1 MVSNMKK
8 KMIIILT
15 ISILAVILFLIGLY
29 FYGLTAVSK
38 KSDKVTFTV
47 NLGSSTKSVINDL
60 YEAKIIKSKISS
72 MIYIKL
78 NKDIMIQ
85 AGTYELNRNLST
97 KEIFEMLGNGEI
109 IRDTLTLTFI
119 EGKRLVDYVE
129 VISETF
135 GYSKEDILKTISD
148 TEYLNTLID
157 KYKCLDESILD
168 KDIYYPLEGYLFP
181 ATYEFYKSSSIKD
194 IIEKMLD
201 KTENVLDNIGVA
213 LKDSKYTIHEIL
225 TIASIV
231 ENESV
236 GKKADVMYCA
246 GSKNEY
252 VDREVV
258 SQVIYKRLDTNM
270 SLGMDVTTYYG
281 VKKSLKEELT
291 QSDLNS
297 DNAYNTRRTSFI
309 GLPVGP
315 ISNPSKASIEAAL
328 NPSDTK
334 CVYFYADMSTSEL
347 HFAKTYSEFQVLISK
362 YS

>member
-1 MVSNMKK
+1 MRKK
-8 KMIIILT
+8 KIIILV
-15 ISILAVILFLIGLY
+15 ICILVVILFLVGLY

-38 KSDKVTFTV
+38 KSDKVTF
-47 NLGSSTKSVINDL
+47 NISLGTSTKSVINDL

-78 NKDIMIQ
+78 NKGIMFQ

-97 KEIFEMLGNGEI
+97 KEIFEMLESGNI
-109 IRDTLTLTFI
+109 IRDTITITFI
-119 EGKRLVDYVE
+119 EGKRLVDYVSI
-129 VISETF
+129 ISDEF
-135 GYSKEDILKTISD
+135 GYSEEEIISILSD
-148 TEYLNTLID
+148 KEYLNNLIN
-157 KYKCLDESILD
+157 KYDFLDNNILN

-181 ATYEFYKSSSIKD
+181 ATYEFYKNSSIKD

-201 KTENVLDNIGVA
+201 KTKNVLDNIGVV
-213 LKDSKYTIHEIL
+213 LKESKYNVHEIL
-225 TIASIV
+225 TMASII

-236 GKKADVMYCA
+236 GKIADVEYCS
-246 GSKNEY
+246 GSENEY
-252 VDREVV
+252 VDRYVV
-258 SQVIYKRLDTNM
+258 SQVIHTRLLKKM

-281 VKKSLKEELT
+281 VRKSLKETLT

-297 DNAYNTRRTSFI
+297 ENAYNTRRTSFI

-315 ISNPSKASIEAAL
+315 ISNPSEDSIKAAL

-334 CVYFYADMSTSEL
+334 CVYFYADMVKSEL
-347 HFAKTYSEFQVLISK
+347 HFAKTYSEFQNLISK